1 MKRFRLS
8 AHLNLDAGSAA
19 ADVAVC
25 TVLAGEGVGL
35 VSEIEGAEEIVL
47 RVEAEAVSAV
57 QGMQAILQVP
67 SVAEVGSM

>member
-1 MKRFRLS
+1 MSENLRLLPDTS
-8 AHLNLDAGSAA
+8 AYGLDRYATS
-19 ADVAVC
+19 VC

-57 QGMQAILQVP
+57 QGMQAILQIP

>member
-1 MKRFRLS
+1 M
-8 AHLNLDAGSAA
+8 
-19 ADVAVC
+19 C